1 MGHRWTTVYQTE
13 LRHHAEIVSMM
24 LSAHGCQAIVLDKR
38 DSAYSMGY
46 IEVKVQPDFVMRAA
60 KLIEDEIT
68 F

>member
-1 MGHRWTTVYQTE
+1 
-13 LRHHAEIVSMM
+13 MM